1 MLKKWNLESWSS
13 AQVNTLAS
21 GHQLKFASCTT
32 GTTLPAF
39 EPSHREAAAHT
50 KGGAQ
55 PSLPE
60 TLPVSEGSLLIYM
73 QMDHNLYR
81 FCYPFNSLQESI
93 FHTSGALHFF
103 LIGDWEKMGR
113 KAELQKPV
121 MPHVWEGV
129 VMVRR
134 DTCVCSLHP
143 HSKQVQ
149 SEGKGFIIFIDRI
162 CYEFLP
168 LKRRDGWWCDD
179 EKFPLRDPNQ
189 RIKILA
195 VGAEVGDFF

>member
-55 PSLPE
+55 PSLNPE

-93 FHTSGALHFF
+93 FHTSGELHFF

-113 KAELQKPV
+113 KTELQKPV
-121 MPHVWEGV
+121 MPMCE
-129 VMVRR
+129 
-134 DTCVCSLHP
+134 
-143 HSKQVQ
+143 K
-149 SEGKGFIIFIDRI
+149 
-162 CYEFLP
+162 
-168 LKRRDGWWCDD
+168 GWWCREETPVFVVCTPILSRYKAR
-179 EKFPLRDPNQ
+179 EKVL
-189 RIKILA
+189 
-195 VGAEVGDFF
+195 

>member
-39 EPSHREAAAHT
+39 EPSHRAAAHT

-113 KAELQKPV
+113 KTELQKPV
-121 MPHVWEGV
+121 IPMCE
-129 VMVRR
+129 
-134 DTCVCSLHP
+134 
-143 HSKQVQ
+143 K
-149 SEGKGFIIFIDRI
+149 
-162 CYEFLP
+162 
-168 LKRRDGWWCDD
+168 GWWWWEETPVFVVCTPILSRYKAR
-179 EKFPLRDPNQ
+179 EKVL
-189 RIKILA
+189 
-195 VGAEVGDFF
+195 